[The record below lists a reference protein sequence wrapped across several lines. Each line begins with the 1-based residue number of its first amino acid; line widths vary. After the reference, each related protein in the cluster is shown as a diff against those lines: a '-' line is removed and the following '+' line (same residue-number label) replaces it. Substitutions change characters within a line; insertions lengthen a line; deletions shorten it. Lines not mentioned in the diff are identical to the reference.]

1 VLILSILPIVFLN
14 VRLQGHTH
22 IRSTNEKSTISGQFG
37 LLVRVR
43 APRLPAAHVA
53 RQGSNKRTC
62 DAPLRSAGPVP
73 VARPHAKR
81 RPVAHTRAAVVT
93 HSLREGGS
101 QARPLVRRDKY
112 RIGRKL
118 NRREAALQNHFVQ
131 RL

>member
-22 IRSTNEKSTISGQFG
+22 IRSTNEKSTISGQF
-37 LLVRVR
+37 VVTR
-43 APRLPAAHVA
+43 AHASATLASRSRSSA
-53 RQGSNKRTC
+53 RFEQANVWCPFTISR
-62 DAPLRSAGPVP
+62 PVP
-73 VARPHAKR
+73 VARPRAKR
-81 RPVAHTRAAVVT
+81 RPLAHTRAAVVT